1 MDQIIPGHELGVR
14 PSLIPTLINYFQG
27 RQMFV
32 KWHGKHSKSRKLNG
46 GGPQGGTLGILEFLS
61 QSNTNANCVE
71 QDFRWKFVDDLT
83 MLEIINLINIGI
95 SCYNSKVQVP
105 NDLDVDKNYIPAE
118 NLKTSTYLKSVNEWT
133 INQKMMLN
141 KKKTT
146 NMIINFTNN
155 YQFNTRLNIDGEKI
169 DTVEKT
175 KLLGT
180 IISNDLK
187 LDENT
192 IGLIKKANA
201 RICLLRKVASFSPP
215 TQDLKIIYFQYI
227 RSILEQSCVV
237 WHASLTEENSSD
249 LERIQKNSLRNIL
262 KNKYINYEQA
272 LDELNI
278 DTLEDRREILCLK
291 FAMKAKNNPYI
302 KELFKEKTKNH
313 SMELRNTEQFEV
325 TMAHTK
331 RYQESSIPYM
341 QRLLNTHARGN
352 DLEEAHGKAA

>member
-1 MDQIIPGHELGVR
+1 
-14 PSLIPTLINYFQG
+14 
-27 RQMFV
+27 MFV
-32 KWHGKHSKSRKLNG
+32 KWHGKHSKKRKLNG

-61 QSNTNANCVE
+61 QSNTNANYVE
-71 QDFRWKFVDDLT
+71 PDLRWKFVDDLT

-95 SCYNSKVQVP
+95 SCYNTKFQVP
-105 NDLDVDKNYIPAE
+105 NDLDVDKHFIPAK
-118 NLKTSTYLKSVNEWT
+118 NLKSSEYLKNVSEWT
-133 INQKMMLN
+133 NNQKMKLN

-155 YQFNTRLNIDGEKI
+155 YQFNTRLDIDGEKI

-187 LDENT
+187 WDENT
-192 IGLIKKANA
+192 TELIKKANA
-201 RICLLRKVASFSPP
+201 RMCLLRKVASFSPP

-237 WHASLTEENSSD
+237 WHGSLTEENRSD
-249 LERIQKNSLRNIL
+249 LERIQKNSLRIIL

-272 LDELNI
+272 LNDLNI
-278 DTLEDRREILCLK
+278 DTLENRRETLCLK
-291 FAMKAKNNPYI
+291 FAKKARNSPYI
-302 KELFKEKTKNH
+302 KELFKEKNKIHT
-313 SMELRNTEQFEV
+313 MELRNTEKFEV
-325 TMAHTK
+325 HMAHTK

-341 QRLLNTHARGN
+341 QRLLNKYEEGKIPKETHER
-352 DLEEAHGKAA
+352 EA